1 MKHFTFVFLLLFAS
15 ASLSL
20 VMGEVILRATFD
32 PIDYLH
38 PEIMNDP
45 VLGVRIRPYSAGHD
59 SWGYRNK
66 SVPEKADI
74 VAIGDSQTYGVSARS
89 RSSWPSMLQ
98 EITGKTVYNLSLP
111 GYDPVDYYYLMQT
124 EAFGLNPTV
133 IIAGFYLG
141 NDLSEAYRNVYS
153 RNHWERLRKADFIP
167 EKNIELKSAESIT
180 VKETKNRFL
189 GSLRGWLAHHS
200 ILYRITTFYVADIV
214 KFAGNRNKDINN
226 DVTIFEDMGTGM
238 RTAFTPSTRFGALD
252 TSDQRIQEGMRIS
265 LEVFS
270 MMKKSCEQKKIRFIV
285 LLIPTKESVF
295 AGYIE
300 NKTELKNSTVINE
313 LIVKERRVNEL
324 IKAEFNKQGVSF
336 IESLGPLSKGAGE
349 KQIYP
354 YFDGHPNGN
363 GYRIIAE
370 TVAKFIHSAAQTSR
384 ADKR

>member
-1 MKHFTFVFLLLFAS
+1 MKHILYALLLLFV
-15 ASLSL
+15 SLSLCL
-20 VMGEVILRATFD
+20 VMGEVILRAKID

-89 RSSWPSMLQ
+89 RSAWPSLLQ
-98 EITGKTVYNLSLP
+98 EMTGKTVYNLSLP

-124 EAFGLNPTV
+124 EAFRLNPSV
-133 IIAGFYLG
+133 IIVGFYLG
-141 NDLSEAYRNVYS
+141 NDLSEVYRNVYS
-153 RNHWERLRKADFIP
+153 RRHWEGLRKADFVP
-167 EKNIELKSAESIT
+167 EKDIVLKSVESIAAD
-180 VKETKNRFL
+180 EARNRFL
-189 GSLRGWLAHHS
+189 GSLRGWLAHNS
-200 ILYRITTFYVADIV
+200 ILYRITTFYFADII
-214 KFAGNRNKDINN
+214 KFAGNSYKNANN
-226 DVTIFEDMGTGM
+226 GVTIFEDTGTEI
-238 RTAFTPSTRFGALD
+238 RTSFTPSMRLGALD
-252 TSDQRIQEGMRIS
+252 ISDQRIQEGMRIS
-265 LEVFS
+265 LEVFN

-300 NKTELKNSTVINE
+300 NKSELTNSAVINE
-313 LIVKERRVNEL
+313 LILKERSVNEL
-324 IKAEFNKQGVSF
+324 IKAEFNKQGIPF
-336 IESLGPLSKGAGE
+336 IESLGPLSRAIGK

-370 TVAKFIHSAAQTSR
+370 TAAEFIHN
-384 ADKR
+384 ADTNRR